1 MTDVSPEHAVKS
13 ANRTLQGLARGCR
26 RRCPNCGAG
35 RLFKGYLAVQP
46 RCIVCGHDNAQYRA
60 DDAGPYFT
68 ILVVGHL
75 VIGPMLIFPFILTAP
90 IGLVLG
96 TTLPVLAALT
106 LGLLPVIKGAVIGV
120 LWSIRAP
127 RDLGAGSGDERRGR
141 EASALS
147 DRRLEP
153 L

>member
-1 MTDVSPEHAVKS
+1 MIEASTNPDAKSPSRV
-13 ANRTLQGLARGCR
+13 LQGLARGFK
-26 RRCPNCGAG
+26 RRCPNCGEG

-46 RCIVCGHDNAQYRA
+46 RCPACDHDNAQYRA

-75 VIGPMLIFPFILTAP
+75 VIGPILVFPFILTAP

-96 TTLPVLAALT
+96 TTLPVVAVLT

-120 LWSIRAP
+120 LWATRTPKDVAAA
-127 RDLGAGSGDERRGR
+127 GVAGSYDIVDAVSPPPR
-141 EASALS
+141 
-147 DRRLEP
+147 P
-153 L
+153 

>member
-1 MTDVSPEHAVKS
+1 V
-13 ANRTLQGLARGCR
+13 R
-26 RRCPNCGAG
+26 RHCPNCGVG

-46 RCIVCGHDNAQYRA
+46 LCLSCGHDNAQYRA

-96 TTLPVLAALT
+96 TTLPVLTVLT
-106 LGLLPVIKGAVIGV
+106 LGLLPMIKGAVIGV
-120 LWSIRAP
+120 LWAVRSPADI
-127 RDLGAGSGDERRGR
+127 GAVDGMPTEI
-141 EASALS
+141 
-147 DRRLEP
+147 
-153 L
+153 

>member
-1 MTDVSPEHAVKS
+1 M
-13 ANRTLQGLARGCR
+13 
-26 RRCPNCGAG
+26 G

-46 RCIVCGHDNAQYRA
+46 RCPACGHDNAQYRA

-96 TTLPVLAALT
+96 TTLPALAVLT

-120 LWSIRAP
+120 LWAVRAP
-127 RDLGAGSGDERRGR
+127 EEGG
-141 EASALS
+141 
-147 DRRLEP
+147 
-153 L
+153 

>member
-1 MTDVSPEHAVKS
+1 MTDFPPRASQKPPS
-13 ANRTLQGLARGCR
+13 RIWRGLARGFR
-26 RRCPNCGAG
+26 RRCPNCGTG
-35 RLFKGYLAVQP
+35 RLFRGYLAVQP
-46 RCIVCGHDNAQYRA
+46 RCLACGHDNAQYRA

-96 TTLPVLAALT
+96 TTLPTLAVLT

-120 LWSIRAP
+120 LWAVRAP
-127 RDLGAGSGDERRGR
+127 EEGG
-141 EASALS
+141 
-147 DRRLEP
+147 
-153 L
+153 